1 MTVRIHVTQP
11 ARVVCAFCNIGRI
24 ILITLAISVL
34 AAPLQVRGAEAQPS
48 PAATAKPDRAQLEAQ
63 LKKVDRDRL
72 ATKDNT
78 KERADAARNAMQ
90 LASDIAWMAFDSGKF
105 EEAANWF
112 AKSAEFKE
120 ESHTQARGY
129 WEEYFRT
136 GAVELDGKVEQQNK
150 TLKTQLA
157 AAEESKKDAL
167 RKLIHGF
174 EKLRYTS
181 RYNALSMLEQIARE
195 HNDYEGLLKYTQQE
209 LEIRRLEMAYL
220 KKANAPKDEIDQKT
234 TQLATSLERVSGA
247 EADLALFDQS
257 EKTGLEALA
266 LRRALPEE
274 MPDRKL
280 DESFSTLARMF
291 AFNVGDLAKARD
303 YYQQALAS
311 IESSSAVRK
320 KALGQDRSYTPEQ
333 KAAMSKEELAKHE
346 EMEAQTRDMTTAL
359 DNMSLALALANL
371 GGISQEEGD
380 FKKAL
385 SYYEKALKVATD
397 LPVGGY
403 INVFEM
409 FRARIRA
416 RVWGDMASLH
426 AESGETELAIKELNE
441 TIAVRRSIGQDDWTA
456 QALLQ
461 AADLAHGKGDAA
473 NARHLLEQAR
483 QIFAAAHKLNSVV
496 SATGFLAVIAR
507 DEGKLDEAASR
518 AQEALLLARK
528 TGNFGAVSGSARALA
543 SIRLKQSKL
552 DEARTLV
559 EEARGADGKTGSI
572 GDRIG
577 TLGTEGE
584 LFEAKGENEK
594 ALEVYR
600 EAVRLVE
607 SVRATAASETA
618 FADVKRNYRPYERI
632 VRTLIK
638 VNRADEAF
646 DYLNRAK
653 SKKLQE
659 SLRLSSMKSGDK
671 SMQALLDRANG
682 LETKLNAATT
692 QLRTEEAKPEA
703 ERDQTKIDNLKT
715 VVASTQ
721 GEFRRVVEQIKSSNP
736 NWEKFMTVNPKA
748 LKETQRSIPPGVML
762 VQYAPVGDQLY
773 IFLVSKEN
781 LKIVVA
787 PGKPEDLWKKI
798 KNVRKQITTGESGG
812 PLTKNLVALYDM
824 LIAPIEAEIEPIKT
838 IAFIPNQL
846 LFYLP
851 MQTLAKKNAS
861 GELRYLIEDK
871 EIVYLTAADVMNVV
885 QPPDNEKSPA
895 GMIAFGNPTGANL
908 PAAEVEVKAIAQVFP
923 STEVLSGSE
932 VTKVALNAE
941 QRLNK
946 RIVHFATHGIL
957 NATTPAESYIQL
969 ATATNPG
976 QEHLTVGE
984 VWDLP
989 FKKVTLVTLSA
1000 CESALGDKEP
1010 DGGEITTLAEAFSS
1024 AGATTVLASL
1034 WSVGDESTKE
1044 LMVEFYRQLAAGQSK
1059 AASLQSAEI
1068 KLLKNPKFSRPL
1080 YWAPFILMGD
1090 WR

>member
-1 MTVRIHVTQP
+1 MKQTIGITVKLLLRLVFVIWALVIVGT
-11 ARVVCAFCNIGRI
+11 
-24 ILITLAISVL
+24 
-34 AAPLQVRGAEAQPS
+34 PLGLRGEETKAS
-48 PAATAKPDRAQLEAQ
+48 PATSAKPDRAQLEAQ
-63 LKKVDRDRL
+63 FKKTDADR
-72 ATKDNT
+72 ASAKEKT
-78 KERADAARNAMQ
+78 KERADAAKNAMQ
-90 LASDIAWMAFDSGKF
+90 LASDIAWLAFDNGKF
-105 EEAANWF
+105 DEAANWF
-112 AKSAEFKE
+112 AKSAELKDD
-120 ESHTQARGY
+120 SYIHARGY
-129 WEEYFRT
+129 WEEYLRT
-136 GAVELDGKVEQQNK
+136 GAVELDGKVEQRNK
-150 TLKTQLA
+150 TLETQLA
-157 AAEESKKDAL
+157 ATEDSKKEAL

-181 RYNALSMLEQIARE
+181 RYNTLSMLEQIARD
-195 HNDYEGLLKYTQQE
+195 HNDYEGSLKYTQQE

-234 TQLATSLERVSGA
+234 AQLATSLERVSGA
-247 EADLALFDQS
+247 QADLALFDQS

-266 LRRALPEE
+266 LRRAMPES
-274 MPDRKL
+274 MPERKL
-280 DESFSTLARMF
+280 EESLSALARMY
-291 AFNVGDLAKARD
+291 AFNVGDLPKARD
-303 YYQQALAS
+303 YYQQALTS
-311 IESSSAVRK
+311 IEASASVRQ
-320 KALGQDRSYTPEQ
+320 KALTEDRFVTPEQ
-333 KAAMSKEELAKHE
+333 KAGMTKEELAKHE
-346 EMEAQTRDMTTAL
+346 ESEAQERDMNLAL
-359 DNMSLALALANL
+359 DRMSQAMALLNL
-371 GGISQEEGD
+371 GDISQEEGD
-380 FKKAL
+380 LKKAV
-385 SYYEKALKVATD
+385 SYYETARKVGED
-397 LPVGGY
+397 LPKGGY
-403 INVFEM
+403 LNVFEM
-409 FRARIRA
+409 FRARIRV
-416 RVWGDMASLH
+416 RVLGGLASLH
-426 AESGETELAIKELNE
+426 AESGEVDLAMKELTE
-441 TIAVRRSIGQDDWTA
+441 TIAIKRDIGQDDWTA
-456 QALLQ
+456 QSLLQ
-461 AADLAHGKGDAA
+461 AADLAHTKGDSA

-483 QIFAAAHKLNSVV
+483 QIFAAAHKLTSVV

-518 AQEALLLARK
+518 AEEALLLARK
-528 TGNFGAVSGSARALA
+528 LSNFGAVSGSARTLA
-543 SIRLKQSKL
+543 SIRVKQNKF
-552 DEARTLV
+552 DEAKLLID
-559 EEARGADGKTGSI
+559 EARGADAKTGSI

-577 TLGTEGE
+577 TLGIEGE
-584 LFEAKGENEK
+584 IFEGRGENDK
-594 ALEVYR
+594 ALEVYK
-600 EAVRLVE
+600 EAVKLVE

-638 VNRADEAF
+638 LNRADEAF

-671 SMQALLDRANG
+671 TMQALLDRANG
-682 LETKLNAATT
+682 LETKLNAATA
-692 QLRTEEAKPEA
+692 QLQAEQAKPET
-703 ERDQTKIDNLKT
+703 ERDKSKIENLKT

-736 NWEKFMTVNPKA
+736 NWEKFMTVNPKQ
-748 LKETQRSIPPGVML
+748 LKETQRSIPSGVML
-762 VQYAPVGDQLY
+762 VQYAPLGEQIY
-773 IFLVSKEN
+773 IFLVSKES
-781 LKIVVA
+781 LKIVIA

-798 KNVRKQITTGESGG
+798 KTVRKQITTGESGG
-812 PLTKNLVALYDM
+812 PLTKHLTALYDL
-824 LIAPIEAEIEPIKT
+824 LITPIESDLEPIQT

-851 MQTLAKKNAS
+851 MQALARKTPD
-861 GELRYLIEDK
+861 GGLRYLIEDK
-871 EIVYLTAADVMNVV
+871 QIVYLTAADVMNVV
-885 QPPDNEKSPA
+885 QPPDKEKSSE
-895 GMIAFGNPTGANL
+895 GMVAFGNPTGANL
-908 PAAEVEVKAIAQVFP
+908 PAAEAEVKAIAQVFP
-923 STEVLSGSE
+923 STEVLSGGE

-969 ATATNPG
+969 AKAASPS

-1024 AGATTVLASL
+1024 AGATSVLASL

-1059 AASLQSAEI
+1059 AAALQSAEI

-1080 YWAPFILMGD
+1080 YWAPFVLMGD